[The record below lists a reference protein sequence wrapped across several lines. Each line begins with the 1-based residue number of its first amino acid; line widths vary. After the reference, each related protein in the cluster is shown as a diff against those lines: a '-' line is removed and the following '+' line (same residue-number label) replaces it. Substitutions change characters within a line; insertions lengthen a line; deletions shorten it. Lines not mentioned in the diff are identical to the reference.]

1 MLTSHE
7 FDLRW
12 ILYACADTRESV
24 SSKNQVSKAVPQSEN
39 CSLLCL
45 CQGHIAGKSNFFFLL
60 AESRNY
66 IKMQMKL
73 VEKKN

>member
-7 FDLRW
+7 FDLWW
-12 ILYACADTRESV
+12 ILYAYADTRESV
-24 SSKNQVSKAVPQSEN
+24 SSKKQVSKAVPQSEN
-39 CSLLCL
+39 YSLLCL
-45 CQGHIAGKSNFFFLL
+45 WSLIFFFLL
-60 AESRNY
+60 DESRNY